1 MQKYD
6 RTTRQLYQGRKRHN
20 RRILADN
27 AMYDEAEDRERSQVY
42 EFTRSPE
49 NFDHSANTPPDRP
62 STYLSNGPE
71 IKRTPEQ
78 ALARHR
84 TVWMDRQL
92 FLGAPQI
99 YGDHDSAVTPPEG
112 SYLRNSSSN
121 EQADFS
127 HLSISRQTS
136 NARRRGKAV
145 AQFDG
150 IEEPPAGPSS
160 HPKSGASGSRKQQ
173 RTHSSASHHRSAIV
187 EPSQHSH
194 HSAHPTQPQETHIVP
209 RPETVNSS
217 HQTRSRQASRYEDNG
232 CCCVTM

>member
-27 AMYDEAEDRERSQVY
+27 AIYDEAEDRQRSQVY
-42 EFTRSPE
+42 EYTRSPD
-49 NFDHSANTPPDRP
+49 NFNHSANTPPDHP
-62 STYLSNGPE
+62 STYLTTKPE
-71 IKRTPEQ
+71 IKRKPDE
-78 ALARHR
+78 ALAKHR
-84 TVWMDRQL
+84 SVWLDRQT
-92 FLGAPQI
+92 FLGAPQS

-136 NARRRGKAV
+136 NARRREKAI

-150 IEEPPAGPSS
+150 IEEPPGPSS
-160 HPKSGASGSRKQQ
+160 YPKSNASGSRRQR
-173 RTHSSASHHRSAIV
+173 RTHSSNSHHHSAFA

-194 HSAHPTQPQETHIVP
+194 HSAYLPQPQETYSLP
-209 RPETVNSS
+209 RPETVSSS
-217 HQTRSRQASRYEDNG
+217 HQTCSRQASRHQDDG